1 MPLPEGSLA
10 PDFSLMGIDGKEYR
24 LSQALKQGPLLTVFV
39 KTTCPACDLVM
50 PYLQRLSE
58 AYRREG
64 WQLWVVSQNF
74 ADSSRQYAERF
85 GASFP
90 VLVDEPEKW
99 AVSHAWDP
107 PATPTLFL
115 IGRDG
120 RVETVTWGFNKA
132 DLNEMAERIARHLGE
147 PPKLVAQRDDGNPDA
162 RPG

>member
-10 PDFSLMGIDGKEYR
+10 PDFSLMGIDGREYR

-50 PYLQRLSE
+50 PYLIRLAE

-64 WQLWVVSQNF
+64 WQLWVVSQNV
-74 ADSSRQYAERF
+74 AESSRQYAQRF

-90 VLVDEPEKW
+90 VLVDEPEEW

-147 PPKLVAQRDDGNPDA
+147 PPKLVAQRDDGNPDV

>member
-1 MPLPEGSLA
+1 
-10 PDFSLMGIDGKEYR
+10 
-24 LSQALKQGPLLTVFV
+24 
-39 KTTCPACDLVM
+39 
-50 PYLQRLSE
+50 
-58 AYRREG
+58 
-64 WQLWVVSQNF
+64 
-74 ADSSRQYAERF
+74 
-85 GASFP
+85 
-90 VLVDEPEKW
+90 VLVDEPEEW

-120 RVETVTWGFNKA
+120 RVEAVTWGFNKA